1 MIKNVLMQEKVIK
14 TAAKCAPENFLKK
27 KAFRTYAESTYSQV
41 ISLSLHSW
49 NIILV

>member
-27 KAFRTYAESTYSQV
+27 KKAYIFSSDFAF
-41 ISLSLHSW
+41 LHGW
-49 NIILV
+49 NIILG